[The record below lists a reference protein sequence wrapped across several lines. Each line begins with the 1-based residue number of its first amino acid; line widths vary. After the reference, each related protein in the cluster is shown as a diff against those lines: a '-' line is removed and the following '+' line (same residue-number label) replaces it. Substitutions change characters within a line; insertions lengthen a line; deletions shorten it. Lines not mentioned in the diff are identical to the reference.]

1 MVNAANIGAQ
11 AANFVATNKSGLGA
25 AGVFL
30 VVCVLILYNVYVFLY
45 PTDVPGHTV
54 FLLDEADAREPIAL
68 TNNLVPSIYTGGDFT
83 LSFWIFIDDWNYKV
97 TSSKLLFALSP
108 IQLTGATRSPLVGVL
123 TPLQNGL
130 MVRGNT
136 SSPGGGPAPSPGSV
150 SGSGSGSGPDIT
162 VESNLQSALT
172 QQGPGPVNPF
182 VMDINT
188 PCDINT
194 VPLQRW
200 VNVTVVS
207 SGRVLDVYM
216 DGKLSRSC
224 VLENVLTVPR
234 QKLQLRLGEFGGVY
248 SRVQMWNVQI
258 TPDVIYRIYQQ
269 GPRPSSHSF
278 ITWFAQ
284 LFNINVTFT
293 GPHDAGNAHSGGGGG
308 KKGGKKGGG
317 CKESPDGA
325 SMWTG
330 VNQKSGAAEHKLDSY
345 L

>member
-1 MVNAANIGAQ
+1 MVNAANIGSQ

-30 VVCVLILYNVYVFLY
+30 VVCVLLLYSVYVFLY

-150 SGSGSGSGPDIT
+150 SGSGSGSGSGPDIT

-188 PCDINT
+188 PCDIKT

-216 DGKLSRSC
+216 DGKLNRSC

-258 TPDVIYRIYQQ
+258 TPDAIYRIYQQ

-278 ITWFAQ
+278 FTRFAQ

-293 GPHDAGNAHSGGGGG
+293 GPHDAGNASSGGG
-308 KKGGKKGGG
+308 GGG

-330 VNQKSGAAEHKLDSY
+330 VKQKFGAAEHKLDSY